1 MCSGWLRQ
9 IEPDLENPCVPVWLK
24 KGTMT
29 FPDEKPLIMVGPGT
43 GIAAFRSVVQERCG
57 KGQKLVL
64 VFGCRSKDDD
74 NYYAEELEQMIGA
87 GANLTVITAFSR
99 ENPTEGKVYV

>member
-1 MCSGWLRQ
+1 M
-9 IEPDLENPCVPVWLK
+9 PVWLK

-29 FPDEKPLIMVGPGT
+29 FPEDKPLIMVGPGT

-57 KGQKLVL
+57 KGQKLVV
-64 VFGCRSKDDD
+64 VFGCRSVEDDY
-74 NYYAEELEQMIGA
+74 YYADEWEQAIAA